1 MYKILSTILICLFC
15 IMEGSAQEK
24 PLKTPS
30 KKRPPK
36 STSIPSLQERLEAHR
51 LAVKRGEEREPSS
64 AYLIDEITVTGIYK
78 SVEGYGAFLR
88 AVNNRTFF
96 AYSGMQFYDG
106 TVSSI
111 TPEMVVFQQ
120 SAAGKTRQVVK
131 VYDPNSLRQTAAEKQ
146 EKKQKKAK
154 EEEKEDKKEDEED
167 DNE

>member
-1 MYKILSTILICLFC
+1 MYKILSTILILLFIVEVC
-15 IMEGSAQEK
+15 AQEK
-24 PLKTPS
+24 PSKAPVS

-36 STSIPSLQERLEAHR
+36 SAIQSMPSLQERLEAHR

-64 AYLIDEITVTGIYK
+64 AYLIDELTVTGIYK

-120 SAAGKTRQVVK
+120 SVAGKKRQVVK
-131 VYDPNSLRQTAAEKQ
+131 VYDPNSLRQAAAEK
-146 EKKQKKAK
+146 EKEEEKKAK
-154 EEEKEDKKEDEED
+154 KQPKEDKKEEDEE
-167 DNE
+167 

>member
-1 MYKILSTILICLFC
+1 MYKILSTILILLF
-15 IMEGSAQEK
+15 IVGVSAQEK
-24 PLKTPS
+24 PKATVS

-36 STSIPSLQERLEAHR
+36 SSIQSMPSLQERLEAHR

-64 AYLIDEITVTGIYK
+64 AYLIDEMTVTGIYK

-120 SAAGKTRQVVK
+120 SVGGKKKQVVK
-131 VYDPNSLRQTAAEKQ
+131 VYDPNSLRQAAAE
-146 EKKQKKAK
+146 K
-154 EEEKEDKKEDEED
+154 EEEKKAKKQPKEEKQEED
-167 DNE
+167 DE